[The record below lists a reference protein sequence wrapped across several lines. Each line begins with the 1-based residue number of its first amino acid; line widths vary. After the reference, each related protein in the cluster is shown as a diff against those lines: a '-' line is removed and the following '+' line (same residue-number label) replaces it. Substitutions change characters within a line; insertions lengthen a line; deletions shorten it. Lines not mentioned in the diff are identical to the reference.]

1 VSLYAIVLFAHSY
14 VRWAVLL
21 AAGFMGVLS
30 FVAWRKGAE
39 WSPTHERWHK
49 VLLSLADTQF
59 TLGALLYVWLSPIS
73 AAFFAD
79 FRNSVHDHVLRFFG
93 LEHVAMMVFAVAA
106 LHIGRGRSKAAP
118 TPKLRHR
125 RVWVSCLLFLSLAGS
140 SIPWPGL
147 RHGRPLFRTEFSG
160 VKSDDRKEVADV
172 CPPTY
177 EARCVTCH
185 GARGRADG
193 IAGLSLRPR
202 PRDFAD
208 AAWQRATNDL
218 RIRDV
223 IHDGGFAHGLSP
235 AMPAQPDLNA
245 GDVDALVRC
254 VRSFGTATK

>member
-14 VRWAVLL
+14 LRWAVVL
-21 AAGFMGVLS
+21 AAGAMGVRS
-30 FVAWRKGAE
+30 FVAWRRAAE
-39 WSPTHERWHK
+39 WTPSHEGWHK
-49 VLLSLADTQF
+49 TLLSLTDTQF

-79 FRNSVHDHVLRFFG
+79 FRHAVHDHGLRFFG
-93 LEHVAMMVFAVAA
+93 LEHAAMMVLAVAA
-106 LHIGRGRSKAAP
+106 LHIGRGRSKTAP
-118 TPKLRHR
+118 SARLRHG
-125 RVWVSCLLFLSLAGS
+125 RVWVSCLVFLGLAGS

-147 RHGRPLFRTEFSG
+147 RHGRPLFRTELSG
-160 VKSDDRKEVADV
+160 VTSREAKDVAKL

-185 GARGRADG
+185 GPRGRADG

-208 AAWQRATNDL
+208 PAWQHATSDV

-223 IHDGGFAHGLSP
+223 VHDGGFAHGLS
-235 AMPAQPDLNA
+235 ATMPGQPDLAA
-245 GDVDALVRC
+245 GDLDALVRC
-254 VRSFGTATK
+254 VRSFGVTSK